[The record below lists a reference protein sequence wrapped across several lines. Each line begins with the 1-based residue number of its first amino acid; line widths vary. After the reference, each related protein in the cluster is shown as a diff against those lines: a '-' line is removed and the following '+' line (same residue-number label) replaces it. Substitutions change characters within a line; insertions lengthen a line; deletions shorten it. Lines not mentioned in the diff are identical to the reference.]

1 MPALALLLGLALA
14 FTTSRLCAQGKD
26 SIYLYN
32 GQELIGDI
40 QNASMGVI
48 SIDDIDL
55 KIQNI
60 KLYKIKRLVSRQ
72 IFKIETY
79 DKRTYYNTLAPDL
92 KEGWIIIRQGGKEE
106 VVMPIVNIRLLTP
119 LNQTF
124 FKSLDGNLSAGFTY
138 AKSSN
143 IGQVNFSTTVSY
155 STKQW
160 NFQLSGSEIGSLDSS
175 KYSRD
180 NENLQLFGAYD
191 LSATWFA
198 AGVIQYQRN
207 LELSIARRL
216 LEMLGAGKRLV
227 IKETWQL
234 LAVSGLSLSQE
245 RSTQGQP
252 SGPLY
257 EIPLM
262 FRFNFYQFHHPNIQI
277 TTTETIYYSLSESG
291 RVRIDGSTNI
301 SWELVRYFYF
311 TLNPYTNYDS
321 KPPGGNSQTFDFG
334 LSLSLTYKF

>member
-1 MPALALLLGLALA
+1 MTRAFFFCLALA
-14 FTTSRLCAQGKD
+14 FTTSRLCGQGRD

-40 QNASMGVI
+40 QSASMGVI

-55 KIQNI
+55 KIQNV

-79 DKRTYYNTLAPDL
+79 DKRTYYNVMEPDST
-92 KEGWIIIRQGGKEE
+92 EGRIVIRQEGSAP
-106 VVMPIVNIRLLTP
+106 VVMSIVNIRLLTT
-119 LNQTF
+119 LNRSII
-124 FKSLDGNLSAGFTY
+124 KSLKGNISAGFTY
-138 AKSSN
+138 TKSSN
-143 IGQVNFSTTVSY
+143 IGQVNFSGNVSY
-155 STKQW
+155 TTKRW

-191 LSATWFA
+191 LSTTWFA
-198 AGVIQYQRN
+198 AGVVQYQRN

-234 LAVSGLSLSQE
+234 LAVSGISLSQE
-245 RSTQGQP
+245 RSTEGQA
-252 SGPLY
+252 SGPLF

-277 TTTETIYYSLSESG
+277 TTTETIYYSLTEAG
-291 RVRIDGSTNI
+291 RVRIDGSTSV

-311 TLNPYTNYDS
+311 TLNPYTSYDS
-321 KPPGGNSQTFDFG
+321 KPPSANSQNFDFG
-334 LSLSLTYKF
+334 ISVSLSYKF